1 MKIILF
7 VLVLAT
13 SLFSSSAHAHTQ
25 SDGCIMPY
33 GDHIKAYTNI
43 STICLNVQ
51 GEFVEVATIDYG
63 MSFVAHRSNINS
75 NAPMLAFG
83 VSMRPDGGLI
93 KFFIYDGIA
102 GVLFEGDEI
111 EAIDAKIQSWSPDSS
126 VAIATIDRLVD
137 NQLVRS
143 AIALK
148 VVDGAVEHFIA
159 SDEYNGAEYS
169 EFAWTPDS
177 SYVAYWFDNDQ
188 GNIEL
193 GVYNS
198 VSGTFVTI
206 TDDMFAFKRSNITF
220 RENETDAG
228 GYWLSTQALTASNTL
243 AIYNYLLAGQAAG

>member
-1 MKIILF
+1 VKIILF

-93 KFFIYDGIA
+93 KFFIYDGIEGA
-102 GVLFEGDEI
+102 LFEGDEI

-126 VAIATIDRLVD
+126 VAIATIDRLAD

-148 VVDGAVEHFIA
+148 VVDGAVEYFTA
-159 SDEYNGAEYS
+159 SDEYGGSEYS
-169 EFAWTPDS
+169 GFAWTPDS
-177 SYVAYWFDNDQ
+177 SYVAYWFDNDL

-193 GVYNS
+193 GIYSS
-198 VSGTFVTI
+198 VAGTYVTI
-206 TDDMFAFKRSNITF
+206 TDDEYVFFRADIEFQTNGTITG
-220 RENETDAG
+220 E
-228 GYWLSTQALTASNTL
+228 
-243 AIYNYLLAGQAAG
+243 YLLETLVFSEEDGLVSREYPLPELQ